1 MGISRIIGKVFGYA
15 GRKMTSAGAK
25 FEAKASKYAA
35 TAVKDTERVVARP
48 AVPQGPTLSEV
59 ISKQP
64 KALPAPTP
72 QQLAAEQPL
81 LNTAKL
87 TGYGPEQLNMSQV
100 ITRDGT
106 HMRYYRKP
114 GSDRVVFETAT
125 KGALRTERFHG
136 ANGDFTYLKSVGN
149 EKYLVQK
156 QGDLTFINKRS
167 MAYDRGMKQQVGTD
181 MVLDNKYGANLKLE
195 KQYGTNGYRKNSG
208 EIYFNN
214 CSNGEPVKGSFDLN
228 SKFSRIDVGSV
239 RYGATNDVLLMRDK
253 AEKAGLQL
261 SCNIGYKP
269 NVIDNLLSSY
279 KA

>member
-72 QQLAAEQPL
+72 QQLAAERPL

-87 TGYGPEQLNMSQV
+87 TGYGSEQLNLSQV

-136 ANGDFTYLKSVGN
+136 ANGDFIYLKSIGDQ
-149 EKYLVQK
+149 KYLVSK

-167 MAYDRGMKQQVGTD
+167 MAYDRGMNQQVGND
-181 MVLDNKYGANLKLE
+181 MVLDNKYNANLKLE

-208 EIYFNN
+208 DIYFKETSTKASFEFGPKYEVVDGRTVT
-214 CSNGEPVKGSFDLN
+214 CNGRSSDAHWICE
-228 SKFSRIDVGSV
+228 R
-239 RYGATNDVLLMRDK
+239 
-253 AEKAGLQL
+253 AENAGLQL
-261 SCNIGYKP
+261 SQYGNIGYKP
-269 NVIDNLLSSY
+269 NVIDNLLASY

>member
-15 GRKMTSAGAK
+15 GRKMTLAGAK

-35 TAVKDTERVVARP
+35 TAVKDTEKVVTRP
-48 AVPQGPTLSEV
+48 AVPQGPTLSEI

-72 QQLAAEQPL
+72 QQLAAERPL

-87 TGYGPEQLNMSQV
+87 TGYSSEQLNMTQV
-100 ITRDGT
+100 ITKDGT

-125 KGALRTERFHG
+125 KGALRTERFNG
-136 ANGDFTYLKSVGN
+136 ANGDFIYLKAIGDQ
-149 EKYLVQK
+149 KYLVSK

-167 MAYDRGMKQQVGTD
+167 MAYDRGMNQQVGKD
-181 MVLDNKYGANLKLE
+181 MVLDNKYNANLKLE
-195 KQYGTNGYRKNSG
+195 RQYGTNGYRKNSG
-208 EIYFNN
+208 DVHFKDTSSKASFEFDPKYELVDGRSVT
-214 CSNGEPVKGSFDLN
+214 CNGRSSDAN
-228 SKFSRIDVGSV
+228 WICQR
-239 RYGATNDVLLMRDK
+239 
-253 AEKAGLQL
+253 AEKAGLQI
-261 SCNIGYKP
+261 SEYGKIEYNP
-269 NVIDNLLSSY
+269 NVIDNLLSSF

>member
-15 GRKMTSAGAK
+15 GRKMTSAGAR
-25 FEAKASKYAA
+25 FEARASKYAA
-35 TAVKDTERVVARP
+35 TAVKDTEKVVSRP
-48 AVPQGPTLSEV
+48 AVPQGPTLSEI

-72 QQLAAEQPL
+72 QQLAAERPL

-87 TGYGPEQLNMSQV
+87 TGYSSEQLNMTQV
-100 ITRDGT
+100 ITKDGT

-125 KGALRTERFHG
+125 KGALRTERF
-136 ANGDFTYLKSVGN
+136 NGENGNFIYLKAIGDQ
-149 EKYLVQK
+149 KYLVSK

-167 MAYDRGMKQQVGTD
+167 MAYDRGMNQQVGKD
-181 MVLDNKYGANLKLE
+181 MVLDNRYNANLKLE

-208 EIYFNN
+208 DVHFKDTSSKASFEFDPKYELVDGRSVT
-214 CSNGEPVKGSFDLN
+214 CNGRSSDASWIFQ
-228 SKFSRIDVGSV
+228 R
-239 RYGATNDVLLMRDK
+239 
-253 AEKAGLQL
+253 AEKAGLQI
-261 SCNIGYKP
+261 SEYGEIGYKP
-269 NVIDNLLSSY
+269 NVIDNLLSSF

>member
-72 QQLAAEQPL
+72 QQLAAERPL

-87 TGYGPEQLNMSQV
+87 TGYGSEQLNMTQV
-100 ITRDGT
+100 ITKDGT

-167 MAYDRGMKQQVGTD
+167 MAYDRGMNQQVGND
-181 MVLDNKYGANLKLE
+181 MVLDNKYNANLKLE

-208 EIYFNN
+208 DIYFKDTSSKSSFEFGPKHEVVDGRTVT
-214 CSNGEPVKGSFDLN
+214 CNGRSSDANRVCE
-228 SKFSRIDVGSV
+228 R
-239 RYGATNDVLLMRDK
+239 
-253 AEKAGLQL
+253 AEEAGLQL
-261 SCNIGYKP
+261 SQYGNIGYKP
-269 NVIDNLLSSY
+269 NVIDNLLASY

>member
-72 QQLAAEQPL
+72 QQLAAERPL

-87 TGYGPEQLNMSQV
+87 TGYGSEQLNMTQV
-100 ITRDGT
+100 ITKDGT

-167 MAYDRGMKQQVGTD
+167 MAYDRGMNQQVGND
-181 MVLDNKYGANLKLE
+181 MVLDNKYNANLKLE

-208 EIYFNN
+208 DIYFKDTSSKSSFEFGPKYEVVDGRTVT
-214 CSNGEPVKGSFDLN
+214 CNGRSSDARWICE
-228 SKFSRIDVGSV
+228 R
-239 RYGATNDVLLMRDK
+239 

-261 SCNIGYKP
+261 SQYGNIGYKP

>member
-72 QQLAAEQPL
+72 QQLAAERPL

-87 TGYGPEQLNMSQV
+87 TGYGSEQLNLSQV

-167 MAYDRGMKQQVGTD
+167 MAYDRGMNQQVGND
-181 MVLDNKYGANLKLE
+181 MVLDNKYNANLKLE

-208 EIYFNN
+208 DIYFKETSTKASFEFGPKYEVVDGRTVT
-214 CSNGEPVKGSFDLN
+214 CNGRSSDANWICE
-228 SKFSRIDVGSV
+228 R
-239 RYGATNDVLLMRDK
+239 

-261 SCNIGYKP
+261 SQYGNIGYKP
-269 NVIDNLLSSY
+269 NVIDNLLASY

>member
-72 QQLAAEQPL
+72 QQLAAERPL

-87 TGYGPEQLNMSQV
+87 TGYGSEQLNLSQV

-136 ANGDFTYLKSVGN
+136 ANGDFTYLKSIGDQ
-149 EKYLVQK
+149 KYLVSK

-167 MAYDRGMKQQVGTD
+167 MAYDRGMKQQVGND
-181 MVLDNKYGANLKLE
+181 MVLDNKYNANLKLE

-208 EIYFNN
+208 DIYFKETSTKASFEFGPKYEVVDGRTVT
-214 CSNGEPVKGSFDLN
+214 CNGRSSDANWICE
-228 SKFSRIDVGSV
+228 R
-239 RYGATNDVLLMRDK
+239 

-261 SCNIGYKP
+261 SQYGNIGYKP
-269 NVIDNLLSSY
+269 NVIDNLLASY

>member
-87 TGYGPEQLNMSQV
+87 TGYGPEQLNMTQV
-100 ITRDGT
+100 ITKDRT

-125 KGALRTERFHG
+125 KGAFRTERFHG
-136 ANGDFTYLKSVGN
+136 ANGDFTYLKSIGDQ
-149 EKYLVQK
+149 KYLVSK

-167 MAYDRGMKQQVGTD
+167 MAYDRGMKQQVGSD
-181 MVLDNKYGANLKLE
+181 MVLDNKYNANLKLE

-208 EIYFNN
+208 DIYFKETSTKASFEFGPKYEVVDGRTVT
-214 CSNGEPVKGSFDLN
+214 CNGRSSDANWICE
-228 SKFSRIDVGSV
+228 R
-239 RYGATNDVLLMRDK
+239 

-261 SCNIGYKP
+261 SQYGNIGYKP
-269 NVIDNLLSSY
+269 NVIDNLLASY

>member
-1 MGISRIIGKVFGYA
+1 MGISRIMGKVFGYA
-15 GRKMTSAGAK
+15 GRKMTSAGAR
-25 FEAKASKYAA
+25 FEAKASKYTAK
-35 TAVKDTERVVARP
+35 AVKSVEKEATKP
-48 AVPQGPTLSEV
+48 AVPQGPTLSEI

-72 QQLAAEQPL
+72 QQLVAERPL

-87 TGYGPEQLNMSQV
+87 TGYGPEQLNMTQV
-100 ITRDGT
+100 ITKDGT

-208 EIYFNN
+208 NICFKDGFRNKSFEFDK
-214 CSNGEPVKGSFDLN
+214 NGCVQVKGSYVDPIEYFDFYSNRNPREL
-228 SKFSRIDVGSV
+228 
-239 RYGATNDVLLMRDK
+239 
-253 AEKAGLQL
+253 GLQI
-261 SCNIGYKP
+261 SEYGKIEYKP

>member
-72 QQLAAEQPL
+72 QQLAAERPL

-87 TGYGPEQLNMSQV
+87 TGYGSEQLNMTQV
-100 ITRDGT
+100 ITKDGT

-167 MAYDRGMKQQVGTD
+167 MAYDRGMNQQVGND
-181 MVLDNKYGANLKLE
+181 MVLDNKYNANLKLE

-208 EIYFNN
+208 DIYFKETSTKASFEFGPKYEVVDGRTVT
-214 CSNGEPVKGSFDLN
+214 CNGRSSDANWICE
-228 SKFSRIDVGSV
+228 R
-239 RYGATNDVLLMRDK
+239 

-261 SCNIGYKP
+261 AQYGNIGYKP
-269 NVIDNLLSSY
+269 NVIDNLLASY

>member
-25 FEAKASKYAA
+25 FEAKASRYAA
-35 TAVKDTERVVARP
+35 TAVKDTERVVTRP

-181 MVLDNKYGANLKLE
+181 MVLDNKYNANLKLE

-208 EIYFNN
+208 DIYFKETSTKASFEFGPKYEVVDGRTVT
-214 CSNGEPVKGSFDLN
+214 CNGRSSDANWICE
-228 SKFSRIDVGSV
+228 R
-239 RYGATNDVLLMRDK
+239 

-261 SCNIGYKP
+261 SQYGNIGYKP
-269 NVIDNLLSSY
+269 NVIDNLLASY

>member
-87 TGYGPEQLNMSQV
+87 TGYGSEQLNLSQV

-167 MAYDRGMKQQVGTD
+167 MAYDRGMNQQVGND
-181 MVLDNKYGANLKLE
+181 MVLDNKYNANLKLE

-208 EIYFNN
+208 DIYFKETSTKASFEFAPKYEVVDGRTVT
-214 CSNGEPVKGSFDLN
+214 CNGRSSDANWICE
-228 SKFSRIDVGSV
+228 R
-239 RYGATNDVLLMRDK
+239 

-261 SCNIGYKP
+261 SQYGNIGYKP
-269 NVIDNLLSSY
+269 NVIDNLLASY

>member
-25 FEAKASKYAA
+25 FEAKASRYAA
-35 TAVKDTERVVARP
+35 TAVKDTERVVTRP

-125 KGALRTERFHG
+125 KGALRTERFYG
-136 ANGDFTYLKSVGN
+136 ANGDFTYLKSIGDQ
-149 EKYLVQK
+149 KYLVRK

-167 MAYDRGMKQQVGTD
+167 MAYDRGMKQQVGSD

>member
-87 TGYGPEQLNMSQV
+87 TGYGSEQLNMTQV
-100 ITRDGT
+100 ITKDGT

-156 QGDLTFINKRS
+156 QSDLTFINKRS
-167 MAYDRGMKQQVGTD
+167 MAYDRGMNQQVGND
-181 MVLDNKYGANLKLE
+181 MVLDNKYNANLKLE

-208 EIYFNN
+208 DIYFKETSTKASFEFGPKYEVVDGRTVT
-214 CSNGEPVKGSFDLN
+214 CNGRSSDANWICE
-228 SKFSRIDVGSV
+228 R
-239 RYGATNDVLLMRDK
+239 

-261 SCNIGYKP
+261 SQYGNIGYKP
-269 NVIDNLLSSY
+269 NVIDNLLASY

>member
-72 QQLAAEQPL
+72 QQLAAERPL

-87 TGYGPEQLNMSQV
+87 TGYGSEQLNMTQV
-100 ITRDGT
+100 ITKDGT

-114 GSDRVVFETAT
+114 GSDRVVFDTAT

-149 EKYLVQK
+149 EKYLVSK

-167 MAYDRGMKQQVGTD
+167 MAYDRGMNQQVGND
-181 MVLDNKYGANLKLE
+181 MVLDNKYNANLKLE

-208 EIYFNN
+208 DIYFKETSTKASFEFGPKYEVVDGRTVT
-214 CSNGEPVKGSFDLN
+214 CNGRSSDARWICE
-228 SKFSRIDVGSV
+228 R
-239 RYGATNDVLLMRDK
+239 

-261 SCNIGYKP
+261 SQYGNIGYKP

>member
-1 MGISRIIGKVFGYA
+1 MGISRIMGKVFGYA
-15 GRKMTSAGAK
+15 GRKMTSAGAR
-25 FEAKASKYAA
+25 FEAKASKYTAK
-35 TAVKDTERVVARP
+35 AVKSVEKEATKP
-48 AVPQGPTLSEV
+48 AVPQGPTLSEI

-72 QQLAAEQPL
+72 QQLVAERPL

-87 TGYGPEQLNMSQV
+87 TGYGPEQLNMTQV
-100 ITRDGT
+100 ITKDGT

-136 ANGDFTYLKSVGN
+136 ANGDFTYLKSVEN

-208 EIYFNN
+208 NIYFKDGFRNK
-214 CSNGEPVKGSFDLN
+214 SFEFDKNGCVQVKGSYVDPIEYFDFYSNRNPREL
-228 SKFSRIDVGSV
+228 
-239 RYGATNDVLLMRDK
+239 
-253 AEKAGLQL
+253 GLQI
-261 SCNIGYKP
+261 SEYGKIEYKP

>member
-72 QQLAAEQPL
+72 QQLAAERPL

-87 TGYGPEQLNMSQV
+87 TGYGPEQLNMTQV

-114 GSDRVVFETAT
+114 GSDRVVFDTAT

-149 EKYLVQK
+149 EKYLVSK

-167 MAYDRGMKQQVGTD
+167 MAYDRGMNQQVGND
-181 MVLDNKYGANLKLE
+181 MVLDNKYNANLKLE

-208 EIYFNN
+208 DIYFKETSTKASFEFGPKYEVVDGRTVT
-214 CSNGEPVKGSFDLN
+214 CNGRSSDARWICE
-228 SKFSRIDVGSV
+228 R
-239 RYGATNDVLLMRDK
+239 

-261 SCNIGYKP
+261 SQYGNIGYKP

>member
-1 MGISRIIGKVFGYA
+1 MGISRIMGKVFGYA
-15 GRKMTSAGAK
+15 GRKMTSAGAR
-25 FEAKASKYAA
+25 FEAKASKYTAK
-35 TAVKDTERVVARP
+35 AVKSVEKEATKP
-48 AVPQGPTLSEV
+48 AVPQGPTLSEI

-72 QQLAAEQPL
+72 QQLAAERPL

-87 TGYGPEQLNMSQV
+87 TGYGPEQLSMTQV
-100 ITRDGT
+100 ITKDGT

-149 EKYLVQK
+149 EKYLVSK

-167 MAYDRGMKQQVGTD
+167 MAYDRGMNQQVGND
-181 MVLDNKYGANLKLE
+181 MVLDNKYNANLKLE

-208 EIYFNN
+208 DIYFKDTSSKSSFEFDPKYEVVDGRTVT
-214 CSNGEPVKGSFDLN
+214 CNGRSSDARWIYE
-228 SKFSRIDVGSV
+228 R
-239 RYGATNDVLLMRDK
+239 

-261 SCNIGYKP
+261 SQYGNIGYKP

>member
-1 MGISRIIGKVFGYA
+1 MGISRIMGKVFGYA
-15 GRKMTSAGAK
+15 GRKMTSAGAR
-25 FEAKASKYAA
+25 FEAKASKYTAK
-35 TAVKDTERVVARP
+35 AVKSAEKEATKP
-48 AVPQGPTLSEV
+48 AVPQGPTLSEI

-72 QQLAAEQPL
+72 QQLAAERPL

-87 TGYGPEQLNMSQV
+87 TGYGPEQLSMTQV
-100 ITRDGT
+100 ITKDGT

-125 KGALRTERFHG
+125 KGALRTERFYG
-136 ANGDFTYLKSVGN
+136 ANGDFTYLKSVGD

-208 EIYFNN
+208 NICFKDESRNKSFEFDK
-214 CSNGEPVKGSFDLN
+214 NGCVQVKGSYVDPIEYFDFYSNRNPREL
-228 SKFSRIDVGSV
+228 
-239 RYGATNDVLLMRDK
+239 
-253 AEKAGLQL
+253 GLQI
-261 SCNIGYKP
+261 SEYGKIQYKP

>member
-72 QQLAAEQPL
+72 QQLAAERPL

-87 TGYGPEQLNMSQV
+87 TGYGPEQLNMTQV
-100 ITRDGT
+100 ITKDGT

-114 GSDRVVFETAT
+114 GSDRVVFDTAT

-149 EKYLVQK
+149 EKYLVSK

-167 MAYDRGMKQQVGTD
+167 MAYDRGMNQQVGND
-181 MVLDNKYGANLKLE
+181 MVLDNKYNANLKLE

-208 EIYFNN
+208 DIYFKETSTKASFEFGPKYEVVDGRTVT
-214 CSNGEPVKGSFDLN
+214 CNGRSSDARWICE
-228 SKFSRIDVGSV
+228 R
-239 RYGATNDVLLMRDK
+239 

-261 SCNIGYKP
+261 SQYGNIGYKP

>member
-72 QQLAAEQPL
+72 QQLAAEHPL

-87 TGYGPEQLNMSQV
+87 TGYGPEQLNMTQV

-114 GSDRVVFETAT
+114 GSDRVVFDTAT

-149 EKYLVQK
+149 EKYLVSK

-167 MAYDRGMKQQVGTD
+167 MAYDRGMNQQVGND
-181 MVLDNKYGANLKLE
+181 MVLDNKYNANLKLE

-208 EIYFNN
+208 DIYFKETSTKASFEFGPKYEVVDGRTVT
-214 CSNGEPVKGSFDLN
+214 CNGRSSDARWICE
-228 SKFSRIDVGSV
+228 R
-239 RYGATNDVLLMRDK
+239 

-261 SCNIGYKP
+261 SQYGNIGYKP

>member
-72 QQLAAEQPL
+72 QQLAAERPL

-87 TGYGPEQLNMSQV
+87 TGYGSEQLNLSQV

-114 GSDRVVFETAT
+114 GEDKVIFETAT
-125 KGALRTERFHG
+125 KGALHTERFNS
-136 ANGDFTYLKSVGN
+136 ANGDFIYLKSIGDQ
-149 EKYLVQK
+149 KYLVSK

-167 MAYDRGMKQQVGTD
+167 MAYDRGMNQQVGND
-181 MVLDNKYGANLKLE
+181 MVLDNKYNANLKLE

-208 EIYFNN
+208 DIYFKETSTKASFEFGPKYEVVDGRTVT
-214 CSNGEPVKGSFDLN
+214 CNGRSSDANWICE
-228 SKFSRIDVGSV
+228 R
-239 RYGATNDVLLMRDK
+239 

-261 SCNIGYKP
+261 SQYGNIGYKP
-269 NVIDNLLSSY
+269 NVIDNLLASY
-279 KA
+279 KV

>member
-35 TAVKDTERVVARP
+35 TAVKDTERVVARS

-64 KALPAPTP
+64 KALPVPTP
-72 QQLAAEQPL
+72 QQLAAERPL

-87 TGYGPEQLNMSQV
+87 TGYGSEQLNMTQV
-100 ITRDGT
+100 ITKDGT

-156 QGDLTFINKRS
+156 QGDLTFINNRS
-167 MAYDRGMKQQVGTD
+167 MAYDRGMNQQVGND
-181 MVLDNKYGANLKLE
+181 MVLDNKYNANLKLE

-208 EIYFNN
+208 DIYFKETSTKASFEFGPKYEVVDRRTVT
-214 CSNGEPVKGSFDLN
+214 CNGR
-228 SKFSRIDVGSV
+228 FSDANWICER
-239 RYGATNDVLLMRDK
+239 

-261 SCNIGYKP
+261 SQYGNIGYKP
-269 NVIDNLLSSY
+269 NVIDNLLASY

>member
-72 QQLAAEQPL
+72 QQLAAERPL

-87 TGYGPEQLNMSQV
+87 TGYGPEQLNMTQV
-100 ITRDGT
+100 ITKDGT

-114 GSDRVVFETAT
+114 GSDRVVFDTAT

-149 EKYLVQK
+149 EKYLVSK

-167 MAYDRGMKQQVGTD
+167 MAYDRGMNQQVGND
-181 MVLDNKYGANLKLE
+181 MVLDNKYNANLKLE

-208 EIYFNN
+208 DIYFKDTSSKSSFEFGPKYEVVDGRTVT
-214 CSNGEPVKGSFDLN
+214 CNGRSSDARWICE
-228 SKFSRIDVGSV
+228 R
-239 RYGATNDVLLMRDK
+239 

-261 SCNIGYKP
+261 SQYGNIGYKP

>member
-87 TGYGPEQLNMSQV
+87 TGYGPEQLNMTQV
-100 ITRDGT
+100 ITKDGT

-136 ANGDFTYLKSVGN
+136 ANGDFTYLKSIGDQ
-149 EKYLVQK
+149 KYLVSK
-156 QGDLTFINKRS
+156 QGDLTFVNKRS
-167 MAYDRGMKQQVGTD
+167 MAYDRGMNQQVGND
-181 MVLDNKYGANLKLE
+181 MVLDNKYNANLKLE
-195 KQYGTNGYRKNSG
+195 TQYGTNGYRKNSG
-208 EIYFNN
+208 DIYFKETSTKASFEFGPKYEVVDGRTVT
-214 CSNGEPVKGSFDLN
+214 CNGRSSDANWICE
-228 SKFSRIDVGSV
+228 R
-239 RYGATNDVLLMRDK
+239 

-261 SCNIGYKP
+261 SQYGNIGYKP
-269 NVIDNLLSSY
+269 NVIDGLLASY

>member
-15 GRKMTSAGAK
+15 GRKMTSAGAR
-25 FEAKASKYAA
+25 FEARASKFTAS
-35 TAVKDTERVVARP
+35 AVKDTEKVVTRP
-48 AVPQGPTLSEV
+48 AVPQGPTLSEI

-72 QQLAAEQPL
+72 QQLAAERPL

-87 TGYGPEQLNMSQV
+87 TGYSSEQLNMTQV
-100 ITRDGT
+100 ITKDGT

-125 KGALRTERFHG
+125 KGALRTERFNG
-136 ANGDFTYLKSVGN
+136 ANGDFIYLKAIG
-149 EKYLVQK
+149 EQKYLVSK

-167 MAYDRGMKQQVGTD
+167 MAYDRGMNQQVGKD
-181 MVLDNKYGANLKLE
+181 MVLDNRYNANLKLE

-208 EIYFNN
+208 DVHFKDTSSKASFEFDPKYEFVDGRSVT
-214 CSNGEPVKGSFDLN
+214 CNGRSSDASWIFQ
-228 SKFSRIDVGSV
+228 R
-239 RYGATNDVLLMRDK
+239 
-253 AEKAGLQL
+253 AEKAGLQI
-261 SCNIGYKP
+261 SEYGEIEYKP
-269 NVIDNLLSSY
+269 NVIDNLLSSF

>member
-72 QQLAAEQPL
+72 QQLAAERPL

-87 TGYGPEQLNMSQV
+87 TGYGPEQLNMTQV
-100 ITRDGT
+100 ITKDGT

-114 GSDRVVFETAT
+114 GSDRVVFDTAT

-149 EKYLVQK
+149 EKYLVSK

-167 MAYDRGMKQQVGTD
+167 MAYDRGMNQQVGND
-181 MVLDNKYGANLKLE
+181 MVLDNKYNANLKLE

-208 EIYFNN
+208 DIYFKDTSSKSSFEFGPKYEVVDGRTVT
-214 CSNGEPVKGSFDLN
+214 CNGRSSDARWICE
-228 SKFSRIDVGSV
+228 R
-239 RYGATNDVLLMRDK
+239 
-253 AEKAGLQL
+253 AEKAGLQV
-261 SCNIGYKP
+261 SQYGNIGYKP

>member
-87 TGYGPEQLNMSQV
+87 TGYGSEQLNLSQV

-167 MAYDRGMKQQVGTD
+167 MAYDRGMNQQVGND
-181 MVLDNKYGANLKLE
+181 MVLDNKYNANLKLE

-208 EIYFNN
+208 DIYFKETSTKASFEFGPKYEVVDGRTVT
-214 CSNGEPVKGSFDLN
+214 CNGRSSDANWICE
-228 SKFSRIDVGSV
+228 R
-239 RYGATNDVLLMRDK
+239 

-261 SCNIGYKP
+261 SQYGNIGYKP
-269 NVIDNLLSSY
+269 NVIDNLLASY

>member
-72 QQLAAEQPL
+72 QQLAAERPL

-87 TGYGPEQLNMSQV
+87 TGYGPEQLNMTQV

-114 GSDRVVFETAT
+114 GSDRVVFDTAT

-149 EKYLVQK
+149 EKYLVSK

-167 MAYDRGMKQQVGTD
+167 MAYDRGMNQQVGND
-181 MVLDNKYGANLKLE
+181 MVLDNKYNANLKLE

-208 EIYFNN
+208 DIYFKDTSSKSSFEFGPKYEVVDGRTVT
-214 CSNGEPVKGSFDLN
+214 CNGRSSDARWICE
-228 SKFSRIDVGSV
+228 R
-239 RYGATNDVLLMRDK
+239 

-261 SCNIGYKP
+261 SQYGNIGYKP

>member
-87 TGYGPEQLNMSQV
+87 TGYGSEQLNMTQV
-100 ITRDGT
+100 ITKDGT

-167 MAYDRGMKQQVGTD
+167 MAYDRGMNQQVGND
-181 MVLDNKYGANLKLE
+181 MVLDNKYNANLKLE

-208 EIYFNN
+208 DIYFKETSTKASFEFGPKYEVVDGRTVT
-214 CSNGEPVKGSFDLN
+214 CNGRSSDANWICE
-228 SKFSRIDVGSV
+228 R
-239 RYGATNDVLLMRDK
+239 

-261 SCNIGYKP
+261 SQYGNIGYKP
-269 NVIDNLLSSY
+269 NVIDNLLASY

>member
-15 GRKMTSAGAK
+15 GRKMTSAGAR
-25 FEAKASKYAA
+25 FEARASKFTAS
-35 TAVKDTERVVARP
+35 AVKDTEKVVTRP
-48 AVPQGPTLSEV
+48 AVPQGPTLSEI

-72 QQLAAEQPL
+72 KQLAAERPL

-87 TGYGPEQLNMSQV
+87 TGYSSEQLNMTQV
-100 ITRDGT
+100 ITKDGT

-125 KGALRTERFHG
+125 KGALRTERFNG
-136 ANGDFTYLKSVGN
+136 ANGDFIYLKAIGDQ
-149 EKYLVQK
+149 KYLVSK

-167 MAYDRGMKQQVGTD
+167 MAYDRGMNQQVGKD
-181 MVLDNKYGANLKLE
+181 MVLDNRYNANLKLE

-208 EIYFNN
+208 DVHFKDTSSKASFEFDPKYELVDGRSVT
-214 CSNGEPVKGSFDLN
+214 CNGRSSDASWIFQ
-228 SKFSRIDVGSV
+228 R
-239 RYGATNDVLLMRDK
+239 
-253 AEKAGLQL
+253 AEKAGLQI
-261 SCNIGYKP
+261 SEYGKIEYKP
-269 NVIDNLLSSY
+269 NVIDNLLSSF